1 MSEVEDKLPDDAQMA
16 RVNPL
21 ASDVETLLVIRSSLG
36 VNWTIF
42 DEMSVELNGQ
52 DGINAQTAGQTLV

>member
-52 DGINAQTAGQTLV
+52 IGINAQTADQTLV